1 MSKIGIA
8 DESLVDS
15 STKALPQESI
25 ISNTLTRVLNSES
38 QQRLQHSNEGHLISD
53 LPLVHL
59 HLSRLAERCTYKRCT
74 PVSLS
79 MLQTFLCY
87 HFLRVQKRF

>member
-38 QQRLQHSNEGHLISD
+38 QQRLHRLNEGRLISD

-59 HLSRLAERCTYKRCT
+59 YLSRLAERCTYKR
-74 PVSLS
+74 L
-79 MLQTFLCY
+79 LQYLCLCCRHSCAITF
-87 HFLRVQKRF
+87 